1 MLIKVFA
8 DKKGR
13 TSATGAVNYVLSD
26 KDHTGKLRDEKPKIL
41 RGSVEVTK
49 QLDELT
55 KNYSSQSAHG
65 VISFRKGETLTDK
78 QKEKLLDDFEKTF
91 LGNMRNRVN
100 CLFVEHTDKDKRL
113 EIHFIINKVD
123 LGAVKKR
130 AYNPFPPGYIPLK
143 EAFVSLKNDEF
154 GFEQITFDRPLK
166 NSFSSE
172 EVKALKSD
180 NHRFKTLNKKADIDS
195 HLQKLVKDGKI
206 KNRKELISY
215 LESNGYKLSRKDNPN
230 YLSIEVDGGRNI
242 RLKDGIYKDTGQNYD
257 VVVSLNKEKAFDKQA
272 CLNILNKELEKRN
285 LENTKRYEAKPQ
297 KPVSVGSKTPQEPK
311 SKAPIGSTPSQESI
325 VTPVATATHQ
335 AQPTKTQDQQGSS
348 GDGFKADG
356 GSSSSPGSG
365 FTAVERAKAKLANA
379 KTTRERIEVE
389 YELAIALAEL
399 QAQELSKQNNNR
411 KIKI

>member
-1 MLIKVFA
+1 M
-8 DKKGR
+8 
-13 TSATGAVNYVLSD
+13 S
-26 KDHTGKLRDEKPKIL
+26 
-41 RGSVEVTK
+41 
-49 QLDELT
+49 
-55 KNYSSQSAHG
+55 
-65 VISFRKGETLTDK
+65 
-78 QKEKLLDDFEKTF
+78 
-91 LGNMRNRVN
+91 
-100 CLFVEHTDKDKRL
+100 FVEHTDKDNRL
-113 EIHFIINKVD
+113 EIHFVINKVD
-123 LGAVKKR
+123 LGAIKKR

-143 EAFVSLKNDEF
+143 EAFVSLKNDEL
-154 GFEQITFDRPLK
+154 GFEQITFDRSLK
-166 NSFSSE
+166 TSFSSE

-297 KPVSVGSKTPQEPK
+297 KPVSIGSKTPQEPT
-311 SKAPIGSTPSQESI
+311 SKAPIGSIPSQESI
-325 VTPVATATHQ
+325 VAPVATITHC
-335 AQPTKTQDQQGSS
+335 AQPTQTKTQDQQSSS

-356 GSSSSPGSG
+356 GSSSSSGSGSG

-379 KTTRERIEVE
+379 KTTRERIEAE
-389 YELAIALAEL
+389 YELAIALTEL
-399 QAQELSKQNNNR
+399 QAQELSKQNNNNR

>member
-26 KDHTGKLRDEKPKIL
+26 KDYTGKLRDEKPKIL

-65 VISFRKGETLTDK
+65 VISFRPGETLTDK

-100 CLFVEHTDKDKRL
+100 CLFVEHTDKDNRL
-113 EIHFIINKVD
+113 EIHFVINKVD
-123 LGAVKKR
+123 LGATKKKS
-130 AYNPFPPGYIPLK
+130 YNPFPPGYIQLK

-154 GFEQITFDRPLK
+154 DFDQITFDRPLK

-172 EVKALKSD
+172 EVKALKIG
-180 NHRFKTLNKKADIDS
+180 NHRFKTLDKKADIDK

-206 KNRKELISY
+206 KNRKQLISY
-215 LESNGYKLSRKDNPN
+215 LENNGYKLSRKDNPN

-242 RLKDGIYKDTGQNYD
+242 RLKDGIYKDTGKNYD
-257 VVVSLNKEKAFDKQA
+257 VVVSLNKEKAFDRQA

-285 LENTKRYEAKPQ
+285 LENTKRYGAKPQ
-297 KPVSVGSKTPQEPK
+297 KLVSISSKTPQEPK
-311 SKAPIGSTPSQESI
+311 SKAPDGSTPSQESI
-325 VTPVATATHQ
+325 VATGATTTHQ

-348 GDGFKADG
+348 
-356 GSSSSPGSG
+356 SSSGSG

-379 KTTRERIEVE
+379 KTTRERIEAE